1 MISYHPASGYMEDDR
16 CRPQCSLSSD
26 PGYVIYS
33 AVGSFFAPLLVM
45 IFFNCKIYQAA
56 KKTTKALCQGYT
68 KVKSDGKYIGGMGVH
83 RGSCHANLIK
93 VKINGNFQSEF
104 ELDCKK
110 RSGDNHIVD
119 QLSIK
124 SAGST
129 DSFYHRNSF
138 SSKSLSGINWMI
150 QPILIT
156 CHWFNFNT
164 EIIWIIKKRQQA
176 QLGGPHSEIQVE
188 QD

>member
-1 MISYHPASGYMEDDR
+1 MFFHCIYLVNINYLQRSSNGSIIFYHPASGYMEDDR

-56 KKTTKALCQGYT
+56 KKTTKALRQGYT

-93 VKINGNFQSEF
+93 VKLNGNFQSEF

-110 RSGDNHIVD
+110 RSGDNHFVD

-150 QPILIT
+150 QPILIPYMT
-156 CHWFNFNT
+156 LEWC
-164 EIIWIIKKRQQA
+164 K
-176 QLGGPHSEIQVE
+176 
-188 QD
+188 